1 MWFCITSLLRTK
13 GRRQIYLKVN
23 THTHTRMCSFFVGSP
38 YDSKIIKIAA
48 SPLSA
53 ERFLKGKNHTGYV
66 VPVPDWPKDAV
77 PEPRENYA

>member
-1 MWFCITSLLRTK
+1 
-13 GRRQIYLKVN
+13 
-23 THTHTRMCSFFVGSP
+23 MCSFFVGSP

-53 ERFLKGKNHTGYV
+53 KRLLEGKNHTGYV

-77 PEPRENYA
+77 PEPRENNAQSPPAFW